1 MRIGFH
7 HNSDEHNHTPK
18 NKIKKKKTVKNIYL
32 LAINI

>member
-18 NKIKKKKTVKNIYL
+18 NKIKKKNSKKYILVGN
-32 LAINI
+32 

>member
-18 NKIKKKKTVKNIYL
+18 NKIKKKTVKNIYL